1 MDVPNDLVASFFAE
15 GAVSVVQASAFRP
28 PALCT
33 VQQRQRQEQFGMV
46 LDALGA
52 ASAKA
57 QCLKTPI
64 TSIKRLL
71 DTDHRIYMLRVPS
84 TASDEPDGS
93 ASPGGKPFTWTV
105 VGFLKVASKK
115 LYLNDGTG
123 QLKAVTPLCVL
134 DFYVVEGRQ
143 RQGHGK
149 TLFEAML
156 EREDASPEDLAYDR
170 PSPRMRA
177 FLAKNYGLVEAHAQ
191 PNNYVLF
198 RFGAMDT
205 AAPRRPPAAA
215 LDPLPVRHA
224 RRAAPPPPAPPSF
237 PTFPVHAAP
246 AQGLPREPRA
256 RAAPAPTEIVV
267 LSHHHHLHRP
277 SPGSSG
283 PTSPKPSAA
292 DLVVPRSTPHSLESV
307 VAQVNRLP
315 ALPGARHHQAA
326 SVVESATAAG
336 ARRTRPS
343 ALARSTPILPHL
355 AASSPWTTVGLTTR
369 R

>member
-1 MDVPNDLVASFFAE
+1 MDVPNDIVASFLAE

-33 VQQRQRQEQFGMV
+33 VQQRQRQEQFRMV

-64 TSIKRLL
+64 TSVKRLL
-71 DTDHRIYMLRVPS
+71 DTDHRIYMLRVP
-84 TASDEPDGS
+84 TPPSDEPGS
-93 ASPGGKPFTWTV
+93 ASPSGKPSTWSV
-105 VGFLKVASKK
+105 VGFLKVATKK

-123 QLKAVTPLCVL
+123 QLKADTPLCVL
-134 DFYVVEGRQ
+134 DFYVVEGCQ
-143 RQGHGK
+143 RQGNGK

-156 EREDASPEDLAYDR
+156 ERENASPKDLAYDR

-198 RFGAMDT
+198 RSGATDT
-205 AAPRRPPAAA
+205 AAPRRPPAT

-224 RRAAPPPPAPPSF
+224 RCAAPPPPAPPSL

-246 AQGLPREPRA
+246 ARESRA
-256 RAAPAPTEIVV
+256 RAPPGLPEIVV
-267 LSHHHHLHRP
+267 LGHHHQHRP
-277 SPGSSG
+277 GAGSG
-283 PTSPKPSAA
+283 PTSPKAST
-292 DLVVPRSTPHSLESV
+292 DMVPRSTPHSLESV
-307 VAQVNRLP
+307 VAHINRLP
-315 ALPGARHHQAA
+315 ALPGARL
-326 SVVESATAAG
+326 VESSTPG

-343 ALARSTPILPHL
+343 SLARSTPILPHL
-355 AASSPWTTVGLTTR
+355 AASSPWTTVGMTAR

>member
-1 MDVPNDLVASFFAE
+1 MDVSNDLVASFLAE

-33 VQQRQRQEQFGMV
+33 VQQRQRQEQFRIV

-64 TSIKRLL
+64 TSVKRLL
-71 DTDHRIYMLRVPS
+71 DTDHRIYMLRVP
-84 TASDEPDGS
+84 TPPSDEPGS
-93 ASPGGKPFTWTV
+93 ASPGGKPSTWTV
-105 VGFLKVASKK
+105 VGFLKVATKK

-149 TLFEAML
+149 TLFQVML
-156 EREDASPEDLAYDR
+156 ERENASPEDLAYDR

-198 RFGAMDT
+198 RAGSTGDA
-205 AAPRRPPAAA
+205 AAPRR
-215 LDPLPVRHA
+215 
-224 RRAAPPPPAPPSF
+224 
-237 PTFPVHAAP
+237 
-246 AQGLPREPRA
+246 
-256 RAAPAPTEIVV
+256 
-267 LSHHHHLHRP
+267 
-277 SPGSSG
+277 PGSSG
-283 PTSPKPSAA
+283 PTSPESTT
-292 DLVVPRSTPHSLESV
+292 DLAVPRSTSHSLDSV
-307 VAQVNRLP
+307 VAQINRLP
-315 ALPGARHHQAA
+315 TLPGVRSA
-326 SVVESATAAG
+326 VEYTTTTQAG

-343 ALARSTPILPHL
+343 SLPRSTPILPHL
-355 AASSPWTTVGLTTR
+355 AASSPWTTVGMTAR